1 METIRKETYKKL
13 EDGTMELVSVENIE
27 IETPSPEQLIADKE
41 AQLLKIY
48 AELEA
53 LKNNNNQ

>member
-27 IETPSPEQLIADKE
+27 IETPSPEQLIAEKE

-48 AELEA
+48 DELQA
-53 LKNNNNQ
+53 LKNNNQ

>member
-48 AELEA
+48 TELEA

>member
-48 AELEA
+48 TELEA
-53 LKNNNNQ
+53 LKNNNQ